1 MVGFAYRFIRG
12 ENINKKEDELSGKGF
27 LKWENVNEEENL
39 TGVLKKLIKAESRL
53 LADTE
58 SQIFRIKPG

>member
-1 MVGFAYRFIRG
+1 VVGFAYRFIRG